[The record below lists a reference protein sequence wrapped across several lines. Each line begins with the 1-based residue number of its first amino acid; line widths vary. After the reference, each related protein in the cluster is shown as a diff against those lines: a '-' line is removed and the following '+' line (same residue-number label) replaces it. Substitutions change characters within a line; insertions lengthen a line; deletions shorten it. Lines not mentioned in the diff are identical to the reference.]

1 MKFQIKNLGFA
12 KASAAVL
19 SVGAVLFS
27 IGCDAPPPPPST
39 NANLAVNTNTTVANA
54 NAAPMS
60 APVENKEMAAQMP
73 VTLPVLDAMFGADE
87 TFAEELKMKVQLTDE
102 QVDNL
107 KRISREA
114 VTNLNEDDASEDS
127 RSTHAAM
134 QRAEGQI
141 REMLGEQ
148 KTAQFFNFVRERW
161 SGGGMANNADG
172 SAAGAPNS
180 VPTDTRVV
188 VNAPAYRMD
197 IFQEGKLVKSYKI
210 GIGYP
215 EFPLPSGMR
224 KAETIIFNPTWTPP
238 DEPWVK
244 GKVEAGKT
252 VAAGD
257 KLNPLGPIKIPI
269 GLPSLIHGGK
279 QPARLGGFA
288 SHGCVGLTNPQVQDF
303 ALELA
308 KISGL
313 ELTAEDVKNYEKQ
326 KTETKNVK
334 LDQPIPVEL
343 RYETIVVEDGKL
355 KIYRDVYER
364 GTNTEENLQKVLQA
378 HGVSMDSLAAPER
391 EKILA
396 GLKQMAV
403 DASGNAV
410 EASVGNANS
419 NSANSNTNS
428 ASNSNS
434 KNNSNSKDATVT
446 RNIKGK
452 KEVSFDIATLKG
464 KGYPAAVGMKQ

>member
-1 MKFQIKNLGFA
+1 MKFQIKKSGFG

-19 SVGAVLFS
+19 SIGAVLFS
-27 IGCDAPPPPPST
+27 IGCEVPPTT
-39 NANLAVNTNTTVANA
+39 NANVAVNTNTAVAVTNSA
-54 NAAPMS
+54 PMNAA
-60 APVENKEMAAQMP
+60 VENKETSSRMP
-73 VTLPVLDAMFGADE
+73 VTLPVLDAMFGDE
-87 TFAEELKMKVQLTDE
+87 NFAGELKTKVQLTDE
-102 QVDNL
+102 QIDRL
-107 KRISREA
+107 KKLSRDS
-114 VTNLNEDDASEDS
+114 VSGLNEDDADENQ
-127 RSTHAAM
+127 RSTRAAM
-134 QRAEGQI
+134 QSAEQKI

-148 KTAQFFNFVRERW
+148 KATELFNFVRERW
-161 SGGGMANNADG
+161 SNGEETAGDSNNSTAK
-172 SAAGAPNS
+172 PNS
-180 VPTDTRVV
+180 VPTDTRIV

-197 IFQEGKLVKSYKI
+197 VFQEGKLVKSYKI

-244 GKVEAGKT
+244 GKIEAGKT

-288 SHGCVGLTNPQVQDF
+288 SHGCVGMTNQQVQDF
-303 ALELA
+303 AVELG

-313 ELTAEDVKNYEKQ
+313 TLTAADVKNYEKQ

-334 LDQPIPVEL
+334 LNQSIPVEL

-364 GTNTEENLQKVLQA
+364 GTNTEENLRGILQA
-378 HGVSMDSLAAPER
+378 NGVSLDEMPPPER

-396 GLKQMAV
+396 GLKLMAI
-403 DASGNAV
+403 DASGNPI
-410 EASVGNANS
+410 EAGSSTNGNSADSNKTNANTSKGNANVS
-419 NSANSNTNS
+419 KNSN
-428 ASNSNS
+428 
-434 KNNSNSKDATVT
+434 VT

-452 KEVSFDIATLKG
+452 KEISFDIAALKG
-464 KGYPAAVGMKQ
+464 KGYPAAIGIK